1 MGARRA
7 VTGAQIFEIGSPD
20 NGRKADALAERLCK
34 VLGDKEGVRITR
46 PTQMFEVHIRDLDD
60 SVVSADVVVASVGGC
75 SLEDIKAGDMRS
87 SGRGLGTIWV

>member
-1 MGARRA
+1 
-7 VTGAQIFEIGSPD
+7 
-20 NGRKADALAERLCK
+20 
-34 VLGDKEGVRITR
+34 
-46 PTQMFEVHIRDLDD
+46 MFEVHIRDLDD